1 VAIDVDNELKEDI
14 YELDEVVGIENNGI
28 YVVSS
33 NGGDKIRIRDLVMY
47 CKENNKESSQLSQGE
62 IEKFYK

>member
-33 NGGDKIRIRDLVMY
+33 NGGYKIRIRDLVMY
-47 CKENNKESSQLSQGE
+47 CKENNKESSQLSKSE
-62 IEKFYK
+62 IERFHK